1 MMISGLKL
9 KIEVFIDPVL
19 PIASS
24 PYRYKYIN
32 EATKKFNQD
41 GMWGWVICLQSLQ
54 TIESQLLDREKHYK
68 TIQDQGKYL

>member
-41 GMWGWVICLQSLQ
+41 GM
-54 TIESQLLDREKHYK
+54 
-68 TIQDQGKYL
+68 